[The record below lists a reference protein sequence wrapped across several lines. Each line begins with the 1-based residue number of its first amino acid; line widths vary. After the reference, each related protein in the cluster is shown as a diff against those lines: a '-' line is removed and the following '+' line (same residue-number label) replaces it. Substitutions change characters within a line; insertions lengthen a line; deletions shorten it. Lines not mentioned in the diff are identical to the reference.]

1 MMAEYK
7 QLIFELLHLNLFL
20 KINKYIWI
28 HASNLKIGF
37 FFDLINIIKE
47 SIF

>member
-20 KINKYIWI
+20 KISTNIYEYTLVKFKNRICFRLNKYY
-28 HASNLKIGF
+28 
-37 FFDLINIIKE
+37 
-47 SIF
+47 